1 MKQILSNEIIFDV
14 FSSSANLLHKSII
27 SFLFTTGLKHDMI
40 RNLKIKDLLSSC
52 SKYMDGGESIDD
64 LLDKNPFDIVPCW
77 RISNESNVGIAFN
90 TPETTKY
97 LFDYLKD
104 RIKYVNLTE
113 ESYLFKNYNKNS
125 SSIDK
130 EPLEK
135 NYITKELARK
145 KNKLNSFH
153 NGDEILFNADNIRY
167 TFTKTCE
174 EHLQLHDSD
183 KNELIKL
190 FTCVA
195 NKNNKFYKK
204 FNEDK
209 ESILQYYEHLS
220 PYLNI
225 DYDLTG
231 HADNSSVNECYSD
244 LDVWAIVKKYFYE
257 CSIKYNFHP
266 DYDNILKWTYIA
278 FNIAKKDNKKF
289 IFENSDEYLDK
300 LYKKTYLRIF
310 FEDIDINIV
319 LKTEFDYQDAVVDV
333 ADILDE
339 HGFFEKFD
347 VDIADFKSIFMD
359 IIECSNC
366 SKIDTNV
373 VITSIESAY
382 YLNDNFKL
390 VEEDIF

>member
-14 FSSSANLLHKSII
+14 LIGSSNLLHKSII

-77 RISNESNVGIAFN
+77 RISNESNVGITFN

-145 KNKLNSFH
+145 KHKLNSFH

-174 EHLQLHDSD
+174 EHLPLQDSD

-204 FNEDK
+204 FNEDN
-209 ESILQYYEHLS
+209 ESILKYYEHLS

-289 IFENSDEYLDK
+289 IFENSNEYLDK

>member
-14 FSSSANLLHKSII
+14 LIGSSNLLHKSII

-77 RISNESNVGIAFN
+77 RISNESNVGITFN

-145 KNKLNSFH
+145 KHKLNSFH

-167 TFTKTCE
+167 TF
-174 EHLQLHDSD
+174 
-183 KNELIKL
+183 
-190 FTCVA
+190 
-195 NKNNKFYKK
+195 Y
-204 FNEDK
+204 
-209 ESILQYYEHLS
+209 
-220 PYLNI
+220 
-225 DYDLTG
+225 
-231 HADNSSVNECYSD
+231 
-244 LDVWAIVKKYFYE
+244 
-257 CSIKYNFHP
+257 
-266 DYDNILKWTYIA
+266 
-278 FNIAKKDNKKF
+278 
-289 IFENSDEYLDK
+289 
-300 LYKKTYLRIF
+300 
-310 FEDIDINIV
+310 
-319 LKTEFDYQDAVVDV
+319 
-333 ADILDE
+333 
-339 HGFFEKFD
+339 
-347 VDIADFKSIFMD
+347 
-359 IIECSNC
+359 
-366 SKIDTNV
+366 
-373 VITSIESAY
+373 
-382 YLNDNFKL
+382 
-390 VEEDIF
+390 